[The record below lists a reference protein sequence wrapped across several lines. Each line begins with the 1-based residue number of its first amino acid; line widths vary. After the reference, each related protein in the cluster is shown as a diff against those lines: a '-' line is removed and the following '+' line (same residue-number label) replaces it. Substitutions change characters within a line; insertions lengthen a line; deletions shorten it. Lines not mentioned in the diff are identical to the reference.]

1 MDKATRQRVFLI
13 IILFALLAV
22 LSLLIAGINSV
33 HPLPGKQLPNPF
45 ADVPEEVSGASPS
58 GPDWGAQVIRI
69 FIQSLFALGAA
80 VMLLFL
86 IISSKHRRQFAI
98 IFAVLLIIALALS
111 HIHKI
116 PQGKQIGAQQDS
128 MQLGIGEPPPVGQ
141 VHPEIPPV
149 NPTSWQIILIAVG
162 VSLVLIA
169 IGLLFFLKIYP
180 AIRSRHSNEEDFLG
194 DLGRSAGLAAH
205 RIIAG
210 DDPRA
215 AILRC
220 YQEMTEIMS
229 QAERIPNYSYF
240 TPREFSAH
248 LRVRGMKNEDVDRLT
263 GIFETV
269 RYGGR
274 GGEAFIDEAVSCLQ
288 SIQETYE
295 MEEKG

>member
-69 FIQSLFALGAA
+69 LIQSLFALGAA

-86 IISSKHRRQFAI
+86 IISSKHRKQFAI

-116 PQGKQIGAQQDS
+116 PQGEQIAAQQDS

-248 LRVRGMKNEDVDRLT
+248 LRMRGMKNEDVDRLT